1 MSLNSSKSVFHQKV
15 QYFQERKYNFLSFTG
30 RGDTFFLIFFLSLCL
45 NIHTQMFITVFQ
57 DLSLVIDSRTRQVHC
72 GSEHGKNEVFSF
84 PLFRLRLTRI
94 NVGKY
99 LTSCSIWDLR
109 FASADA
115 SYIITKHNTICMKF
129 LREFYFRELSGDSRK
144 LNTAKIIFRQKKK
157 SAKI

>member
-1 MSLNSSKSVFHQKV
+1 MFKYSHSNVHNSISGFVPCDRFAD
-15 QYFQERKYNFLSFTG
+15 N
-30 RGDTFFLIFFLSLCL
+30 
-45 NIHTQMFITVFQ
+45 
-57 DLSLVIDSRTRQVHC
+57 TRQVHC

-99 LTSCSIWDLR
+99 LLTSCSIWDLR

-157 SAKI
+157 IRKNLIHFFVLPYAV